1 MKKKNCILGEEED
14 LKKRRDKIVSGGKEK
29 IFDENGGRNRWVRK
43 KGRKKIIINLVV
55 SERRG
60 YDVGKFTK

>member
-1 MKKKNCILGEEED
+1 MKKKNCILFDEED

-29 IFDENGGRNRWVRK
+29 IFDGNGGRNRWMRK
-43 KGRKKIIINLVV
+43 NGKEKIIINLVV
-55 SERRG
+55 SGTRG